1 MIDLVDKSRT
11 PTIKAKP
18 TQDKGI
24 VFSLAVDGNEYTF
37 KDANELL
44 ALLQQGLSCLQFRGP
59 DKLR

>member
-1 MIDLVDKSRT
+1 MSS

-44 ALLQQGLSCLQFRGP
+44 ALLQQGLSCLQFRGT

>member
-1 MIDLVDKSRT
+1 MSS

-18 TQDKGI
+18 TQNKGI
-24 VFSLAVDGNEYTF
+24 VYIMSVDGNEYTF

-59 DKLR
+59 DNLR